1 MYVIKRSVEYSKPI
15 LHRYA
20 IFLCS
25 LDYLTRPKKSSW
37 ATNYSNMNGGHS
49 LILSNGVNM
58 TFSVSFHL
66 PQDYVC

>member
-1 MYVIKRSVEYSKPI
+1 MAAAVAKSI
-15 LHRYA
+15 LPPVYEVT
-20 IFLCS
+20 S
-25 LDYLTRPKKSSW
+25 GGDSPPLDYLTRPKKSSW

-58 TFSVSFHL
+58 TFNVSFHL